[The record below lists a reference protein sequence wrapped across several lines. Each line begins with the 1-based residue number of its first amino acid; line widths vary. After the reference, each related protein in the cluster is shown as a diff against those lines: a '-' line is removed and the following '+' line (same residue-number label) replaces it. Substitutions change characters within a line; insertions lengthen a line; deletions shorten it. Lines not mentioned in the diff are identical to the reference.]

1 MKLLPPTDSGFEDDA
16 ADRCG
21 ICHQWLDEDGDC
33 DLCGNKEE
41 RAASSLDRAF
51 DAMENEKLAYEPTFN
66 NGKTYEQ

>member
-1 MKLLPPTDSGFEDDA
+1 MTIRPPNDSRFEDGS
-16 ADRCG
+16 DRCG
-21 ICHQWLDEDGDC
+21 ICHQWLDEEGDC

-51 DAMENEKLAYEPTFN
+51 DALKNEKLSYLPTFN